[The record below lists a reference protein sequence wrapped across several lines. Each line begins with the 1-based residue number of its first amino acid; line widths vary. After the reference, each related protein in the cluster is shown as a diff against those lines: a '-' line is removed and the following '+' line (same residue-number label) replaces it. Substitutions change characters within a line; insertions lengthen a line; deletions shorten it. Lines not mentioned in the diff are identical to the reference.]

1 MTRGLAI
8 AARGNLP
15 VRQSSLK
22 AMTLGSQAWFSA
34 AASQSKG
41 AENEEVKIKAQEA
54 QLALVQK
61 LKAKGLLQD
70 PLLAQA
76 FEQVNRGRFWNK
88 TSDVIVADEAAY
100 SLDGK
105 PVAPNDPKLLPLD
118 CAVDHAQQVE
128 LILPW
133 LVPGNAVL
141 DCGCGSG
148 YLVALYASMV
158 SSHAE
163 TGGTAVGVDRRGSL
177 ADTAIP
183 RIGKTCVALT
193 QSGKAD
199 QTITKRIITM
209 PLDGVSDLP
218 LPGGPFD
225 AIRAGF
231 SFPNTNCE
239 EFQRLLDQL
248 KPNGRLIAH
257 IGVDAKSP
265 TIFDKDQ
272 DGKVTSSMATFQTV
286 HVPEVFER
294 RVAVEGEDPESDAK
308 AQAAEDERLARRSL
322 LQEQLQAWRRDFE
335 TQNGRRPNRHD
346 MLNDKRAAELFLQ
359 FNALNTGDLS
369 SL

>member
-1 MTRGLAI
+1 MLKLA
-8 AARGNLP
+8 
-15 VRQSSLK
+15 
-22 AMTLGSQAWFSA
+22 
-34 AASQSKG
+34 
-41 AENEEVKIKAQEA
+41 A
-54 QLALVQK
+54 QLSVWIVEALLLTQPF
-61 LKAKGLLQD
+61 LELAKPVLLSRSLARLTK
-70 PLLAQA
+70 PLLSA
-76 FEQVNRGRFWNK
+76 
-88 TSDVIVADEAAY
+88 
-100 SLDGK
+100 
-105 PVAPNDPKLLPLD
+105 
-118 CAVDHAQQVE
+118 
-128 LILPW
+128 
-133 LVPGNAVL
+133 
-141 DCGCGSG
+141 
-148 YLVALYASMV
+148 
-158 SSHAE
+158 
-163 TGGTAVGVDRRGSL
+163 
-177 ADTAIP
+177 
-183 RIGKTCVALT
+183 
-193 QSGKAD
+193 
-199 QTITKRIITM
+199 IITM